1 MTVILDT
8 NVVIEALSA
17 EFLKF
22 TKGPVDELLRDRTVR
37 YRQLR
42 TRYSLIT
49 LWHLAESGVRGLFLH
64 EELRLKSPQV
74 VPPAPDPGPVESNTA
89 PVEVEAS
96 TYFTHVIAN
105 HLVRGFGRLEGLP
118 GSERSN
124 AADNRLVSLAVEHNA
139 SLVTNEGVSDTGIN
153 ARKSNG
159 EKTVRV
165 SARKAGVPVFAP
177 VEYITAHE
185 LDHEALSSTFLA
197 AVPDLL
203 LTPRADGA
211 RALSPQAVEDLHG
224 VYRFILFDDLE
235 PPRSSFPSP
244 RIPWELPL
252 SRHRG

>member
-1 MTVILDT
+1 VTVILDT
-8 NVVIEALSA
+8 NVIIEALSA

-22 TKGPVDELLRDRTVR
+22 TKGPVDELLPDRKVR

-49 LWHLAESGVRGLFLH
+49 LWHLAESGVRGLFLG
-64 EELRLKSPQV
+64 EELAIKIQEV
-74 VPPAPDPGPVESNTA
+74 VPPAPEPAPDESNTA
-89 PVEVEAS
+89 TVEVEDS
-96 TYFTHVIAN
+96 TYFTHLIAN
-105 HLVRGFGRLEGLP
+105 CLVRGFGRLEGLP
-118 GSERSN
+118 GNERSN
-124 AADNRLVSLAVEHNA
+124 AADNRLVELAVEHNA

-153 ARKSNG
+153 DQKSKG
-159 EKTVRV
+159 KKTVRV
-165 SARKAGVPVFAP
+165 SAKKAGVLVFAP
-177 VEYITAHE
+177 VEYITAHGV
-185 LDHEALSSTFLA
+185 DHEALSSRFLA

-211 RALSPQAVEDLHG
+211 RPLSPQAVEDLHG

-252 SRHRG
+252 SRHGG